1 METYT
6 GERWILERH
15 EAMIRTAEARSRLL
29 GTCPPSGISVWLA
42 VRLRHLA
49 DRLEGDAHLETA
61 PQ

>member
-1 METYT
+1 MDSYT

-29 GTCPPSGISVWLA
+29 GARRPEGVSAWLA

-49 DRLEGDAHLETA
+49 DRLEGDARLETA